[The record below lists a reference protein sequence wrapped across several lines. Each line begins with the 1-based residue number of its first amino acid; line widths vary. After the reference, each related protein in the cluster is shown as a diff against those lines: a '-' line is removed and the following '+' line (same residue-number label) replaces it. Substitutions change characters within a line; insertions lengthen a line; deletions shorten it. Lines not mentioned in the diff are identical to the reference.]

1 MSMSATPPDWAETLL
16 RVVLKPH
23 DFDNVSGDLLEEYRE
38 SILPARGRRRADM
51 WYVTQV
57 LGFVSPGARAGG
69 VLFGAAFVAR
79 TALDWLAPP
88 ADFHTR
94 ANVST
99 EVGVGILLA
108 TGFWAAWRSSS
119 FVGGTIAGVSA
130 AVIGAGLSLAGA
142 AALLAV
148 RHDPQTMAAIR
159 GSGGLGEVFTMPVMM
174 VLPGLL
180 LGTVGG
186 LAGAAGRKLHSA

>member
-1 MSMSATPPDWAETLL
+1 MSTHATPPGWAEALL
-16 RVVLKPH
+16 RIVLRPG
-23 DFDNVSGDLLEEYRE
+23 DFDTVAGDLLEEYRE
-38 SILPARGRRRADM
+38 SIHPARGRRRADL

-57 LGFVSPGARAGG
+57 FGFVSPGARAGG
-69 VLFGAAFVAR
+69 ALFGAAFVAR
-79 TALDWLAPP
+79 TALDWFAPP
-88 ADFHTR
+88 VDFHTR

-99 EVGVGILLA
+99 ELGVGILLA
-108 TGFWAAWRSSS
+108 TGFWAAWRSRS
-119 FVGGTIAGVSA
+119 FVGGTIAGVTA
-130 AVIGAGLSLAGA
+130 AVIGAGVSLVGA

-159 GSGGLGEVFTMPVMM
+159 GSGGLGEVFTLPLMM

-186 LAGAAGRKLHSA
+186 LAGAAGRTLHSA

>member
-1 MSMSATPPDWAETLL
+1 LL
-16 RVVLKPH
+16 RVVLKPG
-23 DFDNVSGDLLEEYRE
+23 DFDSVSGDLLEEYRE
-38 SILPARGRRRADM
+38 SIRPARGQRRADL

-69 VLFGAAFVAR
+69 ALFGAAFVAR
-79 TALDWLAPP
+79 DALDWFAPP
-88 ADFHTR
+88 SDFHAR
-94 ANVST
+94 ATVST
-99 EVGVGILLA
+99 ELGVGILLA
-108 TGFWAAWRSSS
+108 TGFWAAWRSRS
-119 FVGGTIAGVSA
+119 FVGGTIAGVAA
-130 AVIGAGLSLAGA
+130 AVIGAGVSLVGA
-142 AALLAV
+142 AVLLAIW
-148 RHDPQTMAAIR
+148 HDPQTMAAIR

>member
-1 MSMSATPPDWAETLL
+1 MSTSATPPGWAETLL
-16 RVVLKPH
+16 RVVLGPG
-23 DFDNVSGDLLEEYRE
+23 DLDSVSGDLLEEYRE
-38 SILPARGRRRADM
+38 SILPARGQRRADL

-57 LGFVSPGARAGG
+57 LGFVSPGACVGG
-69 VLFGAAFVAR
+69 ALFGAAFVAR
-79 TALDWLAPP
+79 TALDWFAPP
-88 ADFHTR
+88 SDFHAR

-99 EVGVGILLA
+99 ELGVAILLA
-108 TGFWAAWRSSS
+108 TGFWAAWRSHS
-119 FVGGTIAGVSA
+119 FVGGTIAGVAA
-130 AVIGAGLSLAGA
+130 AVIGAGVSLVGA

-148 RHDPQTMAAIR
+148 RHDPQTMAAIL
-159 GSGGLGEVFTMPVMM
+159 GSGGLGEVFTLPLMM

>member
-1 MSMSATPPDWAETLL
+1 MSMSATPPSWVVTLL

-23 DFDNVSGDLLEEYRE
+23 DFDSVSGDLLEEYRL
-38 SILPARGRRRADM
+38 SIRPSRGQRRADL

-69 VLFGAAFVAR
+69 ALFGAAFVAR
-79 TALDWLAPP
+79 TALDWFAPP
-88 ADFHTR
+88 VDFHTR

-99 EVGVGILLA
+99 ELGVGILLA
-108 TGFWAAWRSSS
+108 TGFWAAWRSRS
-119 FVGGTIAGVSA
+119 FVGGTIAGVAA
-130 AVIGAGLSLAGA
+130 AVIGAGVSLAGA

-159 GSGGLGEVFTMPVMM
+159 GSGGLGEVFTLPLMM

>member
-1 MSMSATPPDWAETLL
+1 MSMSATPPGWAETLL
-16 RVVLKPH
+16 RVVLKPL
-23 DFDNVSGDLLEEYRE
+23 DFDSVSGDLLEEYRE
-38 SILPARGRRRADM
+38 CILPARGQRRADF
-51 WYVTQV
+51 WYVRQV

-69 VLFGAAFVAR
+69 ALFGVAFVAR
-79 TALDWLAPP
+79 TALDWFAPP
-88 ADFHTR
+88 SDFHTR

-99 EVGVGILLA
+99 ELGVGILLA
-108 TGFWAAWRSSS
+108 TGFWAAWRSRS
-119 FVGGTIAGVSA
+119 FVGGTIAGVAA
-130 AVIGAGLSLAGA
+130 AVIGAGVSLVGA

-148 RHDPQTMAAIR
+148 RHDPQTMTAIR
-159 GSGGLGEVFTMPVMM
+159 GSGGLGEVFTLPLMM